1 MSDSATPQ
9 QPSPPPVTAP
19 DLRPAIGIDIGGTKI
34 AGALVDPD
42 GSILARARVATP
54 AQRTEDIVT
63 ATAGVIRELQ
73 AEAGEQGV
81 SAVGLACAAFVD
93 GARGHV
99 WFAPNIAWRDVDL
112 ADQVEAEVGLPVVL
126 ENDANAAAWGE
137 YLHGAGRG
145 VDDMVLLTLGT
156 GVGGGCI
163 SHGRLLTG
171 AFGIGGELGHIVL
184 DPDGPR
190 CGCGNRGCLEVYA
203 SGSALTRNAR
213 ELVESASPI
222 GEALRDRCG
231 ADASQLQGTDVTELA
246 EAGDAAS
253 VELLEELGRRLGHG
267 IASVCAVLDPRLIVI
282 GGGLSA
288 AGDLV
293 LEPTRAAFARHQ
305 IGRGH
310 RPSPT
315 IVLAHLGN
323 DAGVVGAAERA
334 RAARSGDADATDP
347 QR

>member
-1 MSDSATPQ
+1 MSEH
-9 QPSPPPVTAP
+9 AP
-19 DLRPAIGIDIGGTKI
+19 TIGIDIGGTKI
-34 AGALVDPD
+34 AGALVAPD
-42 GSILARARVATP
+42 GAVLVRARVATP
-54 AQRTEDIVT
+54 ADSTEDIIT
-63 ATAGVIRELQ
+63 ATSGVIAELV
-73 AEAGEQGV
+73 AAADGPV

-112 ADQVEAEVGLPVVL
+112 GERVERLVGLPVVV

-137 YLHGAGRG
+137 HVFGAGRD

-156 GVGGGCI
+156 GVGGGCV

-171 AFGIGGELGHIVL
+171 AFGIGGELGHVVL

-203 SGSALTRNAR
+203 SGSALTRSAR

-222 GEALRDRCG
+222 GEALRRRCG
-231 ADASQLQGTDVTELA
+231 GDASRLKGTDVTELA
-246 EAGDAAS
+246 EGGDLAS
-253 VELLEELGRRLGHG
+253 VELLEEVGTRLGHG
-267 IASVCAVLDPRLIVI
+267 IATVCAVLDPRLVVI

-293 LEPTRAAFARHQ
+293 LAPVRTAFARHQ

-310 RPSPT
+310 RPSPS
-315 IVLAHLGN
+315 IVLAELGD
-323 DAGVVGAAERA
+323 DAGVVGAAHRA
-334 RAARSGDADATDP
+334 RTVLAERTGGAA
-347 QR
+347 